1 VSEKVKPVKM
11 SKKADDYY
19 DKKIDN
25 ELKKKELEEKYG
37 AHFSES
43 NELPPEMENQWLNS
57 IDEFEKQFD
66 KAKTITVWEYMDKPS
81 FKTKDELK
89 PHEISKELERL
100 FELMAESNIALSTL
114 CEVDDVELYRFI
126 TEELFQHEMDDIQI
140 PGMMS
145 CFTYEEFHPNAKLD
159 IEQAVEYLFEMTL
172 GKMKNVSG
180 TGYDLLYIGTDNF
193 KDSDGNS
200 IEKQRVIDS
209 INNFL
214 NSFDSFEVVTYDEKT
229 FEINREETDAK
240 VTFTIHFRGLYK
252 NNSETYDFRGD
263 GCFKLKPGEYG
274 GWEMYHIDLP
284 GLTIA

>member
-1 VSEKVKPVKM
+1 M
-11 SKKADDYY
+11 SKKEDDYY

-25 ELKKKELEEKYG
+25 GLKKKELEEKYG
-37 AHFSES
+37 AHFSEF
-43 NELPPEMENQWLNS
+43 NELPPEIENQWLNS
-57 IDEFEKQFD
+57 IDEFEKQHENAELTTVWD
-66 KAKTITVWEYMDKPS
+66 YIGKPDYKTIN
-81 FKTKDELK
+81 ELK
-89 PHEISKELERL
+89 LEEISKELKRL
-100 FELMAESNIALSTL
+100 IELMSENNIDLSTL
-114 CEVDDVELYRFI
+114 CDVDDAELFRFV
-126 TEELFQHEMDDIQI
+126 TEELFKEEIENIRI

-214 NSFDSFEVVTYDEKT
+214 NSFDSFEIVSYEEKG
-229 FEINREETDAK
+229 FEIKLNETDAQ
-240 VTFTIHFRGLYK
+240 VTFSIHFKGLYE
-252 NNSETYDFRGD
+252 SSRETVDFKGD
-263 GCFKLKPGEYG
+263 GCFKLKPSEYG

-284 GLTIA
+284 GLKIV